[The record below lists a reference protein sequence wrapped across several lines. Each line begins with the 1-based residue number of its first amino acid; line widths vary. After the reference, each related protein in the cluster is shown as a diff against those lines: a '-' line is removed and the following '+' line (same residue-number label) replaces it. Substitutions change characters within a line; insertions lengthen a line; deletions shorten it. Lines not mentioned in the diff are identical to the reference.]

1 MEEDVTILIV
11 DDDADCCEMLAT
23 ALAIEGYAAVTARSG
38 EEALN
43 ALRGGCIPSLILL
56 DFYMPGMNGD
66 AFLRESRSM
75 LRFKAV
81 PAIMM
86 TSDHLI
92 LDGAPSR
99 EANAVLRKPLRPE
112 VVVGT
117 IKGLL
122 GIRSSRSRTSQS

>member
-1 MEEDVTILIV
+1 MDETVTILIV
-11 DDDADCCEMLAT
+11 DDDNDCCEMLAA
-23 ALAIEGYAAVTARSG
+23 ALTIEGYASVTAKSG
-38 EEALN
+38 QEALE
-43 ALRGGCIPSLILL
+43 ALRGGCVPSLILL

-75 LRFKAV
+75 LPFTAV

-86 TSDHLI
+86 TSDHLV
-92 LDGAPSR
+92 LDSAASR

-122 GIRSSRSRTSQS
+122 GIRSSKSRYSQS

>member
-1 MEEDVTILIV
+1 MDELVTILIV
-11 DDDADCCEMLAT
+11 DDDDDCREMLAA

-38 EEALN
+38 QEALH
-43 ALRGGCIPSLILL
+43 ALRDGCVPSLILL

-66 AFLRESRSM
+66 AFLSESRSM
-75 LRFKAV
+75 LALTEV

-86 TSDHLI
+86 TSDHRI
-92 LDGAPSR
+92 LDSVASR

-122 GIRSSRSRTSQS
+122 GIRSSRARITQI